1 MAKHTFVKWLNKE
14 VLDKMFEQT
23 KYMPPL
29 EALARK
35 IATEIVEAYEQGV
48 DKVVQTV
55 TENFRGYQAE
65 RVRQLSTG
73 KKTMNKLFRLSESE
87 AQLLK
92 EKATANGMS
101 ESEYIRL
108 MISQKPNDYP
118 EIRKLLKEAINEI
131 NHIGININQIVK
143 NNNSTFYQKEDKIKL
158 TAYMQR
164 VDETLQ
170 KVVKALDS
178 N

>member
-1 MAKHTFVKWLNKE
+1 
-14 VLDKMFEQT
+14 
-23 KYMPPL
+23 
-29 EALARK
+29 
-35 IATEIVEAYEQGV
+35 
-48 DKVVQTV
+48 
-55 TENFRGYQAE
+55 
-65 RVRQLSTG
+65 
-73 KKTMNKLFRLSESE
+73 MNKIFRLSESE
-87 AQLLK
+87 VQLLK
-92 EKATANGMS
+92 EKASANGIT

-118 EIRKLLKEAINEI
+118 EIRKLLKETINEI
-131 NHIGININQIVK
+131 NHIGININPIVK

-170 KVVKALDS
+170 KVVKALGS

>member
-1 MAKHTFVKWLNKE
+1 
-14 VLDKMFEQT
+14 
-23 KYMPPL
+23 
-29 EALARK
+29 
-35 IATEIVEAYEQGV
+35 
-48 DKVVQTV
+48 
-55 TENFRGYQAE
+55 
-65 RVRQLSTG
+65 
-73 KKTMNKLFRLSESE
+73 MNKLFRLSESE

-170 KVVKALDS
+170 KVVKSLGS

>member
-1 MAKHTFVKWLNKE
+1 
-14 VLDKMFEQT
+14 
-23 KYMPPL
+23 
-29 EALARK
+29 
-35 IATEIVEAYEQGV
+35 
-48 DKVVQTV
+48 
-55 TENFRGYQAE
+55 
-65 RVRQLSTG
+65 
-73 KKTMNKLFRLSESE
+73 MNKIFRLSESE
-87 AQLLK
+87 VQLLK
-92 EKATANGMS
+92 EKASANGIT

-118 EIRKLLKEAINEI
+118 EIRKLLKETINEI

-143 NNNSTFYQKEDKIKL
+143 NNNSTFYQREDKIKL

-170 KVVKALDS
+170 KVVKALGS

>member
-1 MAKHTFVKWLNKE
+1 
-14 VLDKMFEQT
+14 
-23 KYMPPL
+23 
-29 EALARK
+29 
-35 IATEIVEAYEQGV
+35 
-48 DKVVQTV
+48 
-55 TENFRGYQAE
+55 
-65 RVRQLSTG
+65 
-73 KKTMNKLFRLSESE
+73 MNKLFRLSESE

-170 KVVKALDS
+170 KVVKALGS

>member
-1 MAKHTFVKWLNKE
+1 
-14 VLDKMFEQT
+14 
-23 KYMPPL
+23 
-29 EALARK
+29 
-35 IATEIVEAYEQGV
+35 
-48 DKVVQTV
+48 
-55 TENFRGYQAE
+55 
-65 RVRQLSTG
+65 
-73 KKTMNKLFRLSESE
+73 MNELFRLSESE

-170 KVVKALDS
+170 KVVKALGS

>member
-1 MAKHTFVKWLNKE
+1 
-14 VLDKMFEQT
+14 
-23 KYMPPL
+23 
-29 EALARK
+29 
-35 IATEIVEAYEQGV
+35 
-48 DKVVQTV
+48 
-55 TENFRGYQAE
+55 
-65 RVRQLSTG
+65 
-73 KKTMNKLFRLSESE
+73 MNKLFRLSESE

-101 ESEYIRL
+101 ESEFIRL

-170 KVVKALDS
+170 KVVKALGS

>member
-1 MAKHTFVKWLNKE
+1 
-14 VLDKMFEQT
+14 
-23 KYMPPL
+23 
-29 EALARK
+29 
-35 IATEIVEAYEQGV
+35 
-48 DKVVQTV
+48 
-55 TENFRGYQAE
+55 
-65 RVRQLSTG
+65 
-73 KKTMNKLFRLSESE
+73 MNKIFRLSESE
-87 AQLLK
+87 VQLLK
-92 EKATANGMS
+92 EKASANGIT

-118 EIRKLLKEAINEI
+118 EIRKLLKETINEI

-143 NNNSTFYQKEDKIKL
+143 NNNSNFYQKEDKIKL

-170 KVVKALDS
+170 KVVKALGS

>member
-1 MAKHTFVKWLNKE
+1 
-14 VLDKMFEQT
+14 
-23 KYMPPL
+23 
-29 EALARK
+29 
-35 IATEIVEAYEQGV
+35 
-48 DKVVQTV
+48 
-55 TENFRGYQAE
+55 
-65 RVRQLSTG
+65 
-73 KKTMNKLFRLSESE
+73 MNKIFRFSESD

-92 EKATANGMS
+92 EKATANGIT

-170 KVVKALDS
+170 KVVKALGS

>member
-1 MAKHTFVKWLNKE
+1 
-14 VLDKMFEQT
+14 
-23 KYMPPL
+23 
-29 EALARK
+29 
-35 IATEIVEAYEQGV
+35 
-48 DKVVQTV
+48 
-55 TENFRGYQAE
+55 
-65 RVRQLSTG
+65 
-73 KKTMNKLFRLSESE
+73 MNKIFRLSESE
-87 AQLLK
+87 VQLLK
-92 EKATANGMS
+92 EKASANGIT

-170 KVVKALDS
+170 KVVKSLGS

>member
-1 MAKHTFVKWLNKE
+1 
-14 VLDKMFEQT
+14 
-23 KYMPPL
+23 
-29 EALARK
+29 
-35 IATEIVEAYEQGV
+35 
-48 DKVVQTV
+48 
-55 TENFRGYQAE
+55 
-65 RVRQLSTG
+65 
-73 KKTMNKLFRLSESE
+73 MNKIFRLSESE
-87 AQLLK
+87 VQLLK
-92 EKATANGMS
+92 EKASANGIT

-118 EIRKLLKEAINEI
+118 EIRKLLKETINEI

-143 NNNSTFYQKEDKIKL
+143 NNNSTFYQKEDKINL

-170 KVVKALDS
+170 KVVKALGS

>member
-1 MAKHTFVKWLNKE
+1 
-14 VLDKMFEQT
+14 
-23 KYMPPL
+23 
-29 EALARK
+29 
-35 IATEIVEAYEQGV
+35 
-48 DKVVQTV
+48 
-55 TENFRGYQAE
+55 
-65 RVRQLSTG
+65 
-73 KKTMNKLFRLSESE
+73 
-87 AQLLK
+87 
-92 EKATANGMS
+92 
-101 ESEYIRL
+101 

-118 EIRKLLKEAINEI
+118 EIRKLLKETINEI

-170 KVVKALDS
+170 KVVKALGS

>member
-1 MAKHTFVKWLNKE
+1 
-14 VLDKMFEQT
+14 
-23 KYMPPL
+23 
-29 EALARK
+29 
-35 IATEIVEAYEQGV
+35 
-48 DKVVQTV
+48 
-55 TENFRGYQAE
+55 
-65 RVRQLSTG
+65 
-73 KKTMNKLFRLSESE
+73 MNKLFRLSESE

-170 KVVKALDS
+170 KVVKELGS

>member
-1 MAKHTFVKWLNKE
+1 MA
-14 VLDKMFEQT
+14 DKT
-23 KYMPPL
+23 
-29 EALARK
+29 
-35 IATEIVEAYEQGV
+35 T
-48 DKVVQTV
+48 TV
-55 TENFRGYQAE
+55 SFRMNEAE
-65 RVRQLSTG
+65 R
-73 KKTMNKLFRLSESE
+73 KLLH
-87 AQLLK
+87 
-92 EKATANGMS
+92 EKA
-101 ESEYIRL
+101 SEYDMTESMYLRFLIT
-108 MISQKPNDYP
+108 QKPNDYP

-170 KVVKALDS
+170 KVVKALGS

>member
-1 MAKHTFVKWLNKE
+1 
-14 VLDKMFEQT
+14 
-23 KYMPPL
+23 
-29 EALARK
+29 
-35 IATEIVEAYEQGV
+35 
-48 DKVVQTV
+48 
-55 TENFRGYQAE
+55 
-65 RVRQLSTG
+65 
-73 KKTMNKLFRLSESE
+73 MNKIFRLSESE
-87 AQLLK
+87 VQLLK
-92 EKATANGMS
+92 EKASANGIT

-143 NNNSTFYQKEDKIKL
+143 NNNSTFYQREDKIKL

-170 KVVKALDS
+170 KVVKALGS

>member
-1 MAKHTFVKWLNKE
+1 
-14 VLDKMFEQT
+14 
-23 KYMPPL
+23 
-29 EALARK
+29 
-35 IATEIVEAYEQGV
+35 
-48 DKVVQTV
+48 
-55 TENFRGYQAE
+55 
-65 RVRQLSTG
+65 
-73 KKTMNKLFRLSESE
+73 MNKLFRLSEAE

-118 EIRKLLKEAINEI
+118 EIRKLLRDTINEI

-143 NNNSTFYQKEDKIKL
+143 NNNSAFYKKEDKMKL

-164 VDETLQ
+164 IDETLQ
-170 KVVKALDS
+170 KVVKALGS

>member
-1 MAKHTFVKWLNKE
+1 
-14 VLDKMFEQT
+14 
-23 KYMPPL
+23 
-29 EALARK
+29 
-35 IATEIVEAYEQGV
+35 
-48 DKVVQTV
+48 
-55 TENFRGYQAE
+55 
-65 RVRQLSTG
+65 
-73 KKTMNKLFRLSESE
+73 MNKIFRLSESE
-87 AQLLK
+87 VQLLK
-92 EKATANGMS
+92 EKASANGIT

-158 TAYMQR
+158 IAYMQR

-170 KVVKALDS
+170 KVVKALGS

>member
-1 MAKHTFVKWLNKE
+1 
-14 VLDKMFEQT
+14 
-23 KYMPPL
+23 
-29 EALARK
+29 
-35 IATEIVEAYEQGV
+35 
-48 DKVVQTV
+48 
-55 TENFRGYQAE
+55 
-65 RVRQLSTG
+65 
-73 KKTMNKLFRLSESE
+73 MNKLFRLSESE

-143 NNNSTFYQKEDKIKL
+143 NNNSTFYQKEDKIKH

-170 KVVKALDS
+170 KVVKELGS

>member
-1 MAKHTFVKWLNKE
+1 
-14 VLDKMFEQT
+14 
-23 KYMPPL
+23 
-29 EALARK
+29 
-35 IATEIVEAYEQGV
+35 
-48 DKVVQTV
+48 
-55 TENFRGYQAE
+55 
-65 RVRQLSTG
+65 
-73 KKTMNKLFRLSESE
+73 MNKIFRLSESE
-87 AQLLK
+87 VQLLK
-92 EKATANGMS
+92 EKASANGIT

-170 KVVKALDS
+170 KVVKALGS

>member
-1 MAKHTFVKWLNKE
+1 
-14 VLDKMFEQT
+14 
-23 KYMPPL
+23 
-29 EALARK
+29 
-35 IATEIVEAYEQGV
+35 
-48 DKVVQTV
+48 
-55 TENFRGYQAE
+55 
-65 RVRQLSTG
+65 
-73 KKTMNKLFRLSESE
+73 MNKIFRLSESE
-87 AQLLK
+87 VQLLK
-92 EKATANGMS
+92 EKASANGIT

-108 MISQKPNDYP
+108 MISQKPNDSP
-118 EIRKLLKEAINEI
+118 EIRKLLKETINEI

-170 KVVKALDS
+170 KVVKALGS

>member
-1 MAKHTFVKWLNKE
+1 
-14 VLDKMFEQT
+14 
-23 KYMPPL
+23 
-29 EALARK
+29 
-35 IATEIVEAYEQGV
+35 
-48 DKVVQTV
+48 
-55 TENFRGYQAE
+55 
-65 RVRQLSTG
+65 
-73 KKTMNKLFRLSESE
+73 MNKIFRLSESE
-87 AQLLK
+87 VQLLK
-92 EKATANGMS
+92 EKASANGIT

-118 EIRKLLKEAINEI
+118 EIRKLLKETINEI

-170 KVVKALDS
+170 KVVKALGS